1 MIEFDVE
8 SLYKNSLMGEVMY
21 NTVLKYKPM
30 KIVEFGVYHGY
41 STVHMAKALQKLG
54 SGKIVSY
61 DLWDKYPYRHASME
75 EAQKNVERFGVSDFV
90 ELKEGDFFEWIK
102 SPDEFNLLYI
112 DVSNTA
118 DVIELAYNTFKK
130 RIESGEAVIM
140 FEGGIKER
148 DQVEWM
154 VKYKKRPICPLKEK
168 IGYEII
174 NEQWPGLSLI
184 ARVDADNTGSLS

>member
-184 ARVDADNTGSLS
+184 ARAGAE